1 MPPRQSAPRK
11 LILENGYAT
20 GDIVVLTAAV
30 RDLHLAYPGRFLTD
44 VRTPS
49 AEIWQNNPYL
59 TPLEEGARGVEVIH
73 CRPGL
78 IERSNQTPC
87 HYLQSYSEDLGEQ
100 LGLRIVPTAF
110 HGDLHLSELERSWY
124 SQVHERTGEDTPFWI
139 IAAGGKRDVTI
150 KWWASE
156 RHQQVIDHF
165 RGRIQFVQVGELK
178 DHHPPLDGVIDLRGQ
193 TDLRQ
198 LIRLVY
204 HAQGTLCGVTC
215 LMHLAAALPR
225 KDTGGH
231 DRPCVVVAGG
241 REPPHW
247 EAYPS
252 HQFVHSVG
260 LLPCSKGGCWRSRV
274 RPLGDGDERDGPDHL
289 CVDVAPGNLPRCMDL
304 ISAEDVIRR
313 IEGYFDGGAARYLT
327 ESQARAA
334 ARAITRPH
342 RAPKAPRPK
351 SESESQ
357 SSSSSSSGSESQ
369 SHPGSTTHSNP
380 ARRAYPSL
388 PDRVTLVSLHDET
401 MAEVAGITGERLR
414 AYAHRHRYP
423 LMVYDRVLDPSRP
436 AAWSKVQAVR
446 NALLS
451 RQSDW
456 VLWLDADVF
465 LMDLDFPA
473 VRLLDVEPGIDLI
486 CASDHNGLNTGVFL
500 IRQGDWAL
508 RFLDAVELLGELPA
522 DPDGYAALWEQS
534 TFKHLIRH
542 FPGVAQRVKIVPQPV
557 MNSSEESYR
566 PGDFIVHLSGLTNAE
581 RLDALARLQARSR
594 SVVRPARNAKTRAR

>member
-1 MPPRQSAPRK
+1 MPPRRSAPRK

-30 RDLHLAYPGRFLTD
+30 RDLHLTYPGRFLTD

-49 AEIWQNNPYL
+49 AEIWHNNPYL
-59 TPLEEGARGVEVIH
+59 TPLEEGARGVKVIH
-73 CRPGL
+73 CRPTL
-78 IERSNQTPC
+78 IQRSNQSPC
-87 HYLQSYSEDLGEQ
+87 HYLQSYSEDLNDQ
-100 LGLRIVPTAF
+100 LGLRIAPTAF

-150 KWWASE
+150 KWWSKD
-156 RHQQVIDHF
+156 RHQEVVDHF
-165 RGRIQFVQVGELK
+165 RDRIQFVQVGELK

-198 LIRLVY
+198 LIRLMY

-215 LMHLAAALPR
+215 LMHLAAAIPR

-252 HQFVHSVG
+252 HQFIHTVG
-260 LLPCSKGGCWRSRV
+260 QLPCSKGGCWRSRV
-274 RPLGDGDERDGPDHL
+274 RPLGDGDERDGPDQL
-289 CVDVAPGNLPRCMDL
+289 CLDVAPGDLPRCMDL
-304 ISAEDVIRR
+304 ISARDVIRR
-313 IEGYFDGGAARYLT
+313 IEAYFDGGAVRYLT
-327 ESQARAA
+327 DNQARAA
-334 ARAITRPH
+334 TRAITRP
-342 RAPKAPRPK
+342 PRPPHAFRSK
-351 SESESQ
+351 SESQSESESESQ
-357 SSSSSSSGSESQ
+357 SVSVSGS
-369 SHPGSTTHSNP
+369 GSPPASDS
-380 ARRAYPSL
+380 ARRISPSL
-388 PDRVTLVSLHDET
+388 PDRVTLVSLHDEA
-401 MAEVAGITGERLR
+401 MAEVARVTGERLR
-414 AYAHRHRYP
+414 EYACKHRYP
-423 LMVYDRVLDPSRP
+423 LVTYDRVLDPTRHP
-436 AAWSKVQAVR
+436 AWSKVQAVR

-456 VLWLDADVF
+456 VLWLDADVL

-473 VRLLDVEPGIDLI
+473 VGLLDVEPDIDLI

-500 IRQGDWAL
+500 IRHGDWAL
-508 RFLDAVELLGELPA
+508 RFLDAVDFLGELPA
-522 DPDGYAALWEQS
+522 DPDGYGALWEQS

-542 FPGVAQRVKIVPQPV
+542 FPGVARRVKILPQQV
-557 MNSSEESYR
+557 MNSSVDSYR
-566 PGDFIVHLSGLTNAE
+566 HGDFIVHLSGLTNGE
-581 RLDALARLQARSR
+581 RLEALARLQDPAGTMSPPASDARPHR
-594 SVVRPARNAKTRAR
+594 R